1 MRERAPPS
9 PPVPIGP
16 PAGPNLNYDR
26 GEVPPGGLI
35 RHDSHLVD
43 ILHGVIAVRRGV
55 SPRAAAQAPCDF
67 RGRQRSLS
75 PSTFEP
81 MSVRGQQIIEVSG
94 HTGEPK
100 CMKTLRVSPR
110 DLTSSMVSR
119 TTCPS
124 SGMPS

>member
-1 MRERAPPS
+1 MTHTWWISFTVSSPYVGASVLAPPQR
-9 PPVPIGP
+9 P
-16 PAGPNLNYDR
+16 PA
-26 GEVPPGGLI
+26 
-35 RHDSHLVD
+35 
-43 ILHGVIAVRRGV
+43 
-55 SPRAAAQAPCDF
+55 
-67 RGRQRSLS
+67 
-75 PSTFEP
+75 TFEDANARCLLP
-81 MSVRGQQIIEVSG
+81 HSSQCRFGAQQIIEVSG